1 MGYAS
6 VYTSHWKCGDLVQA
20 EDSTEMEG
28 KPNMVRC
35 FRLFLSWLPVLQAHV
50 SSFIKPKS
58 NMDFKVIYDIH
69 H

>member
-1 MGYAS
+1 MGNAT
-6 VYTSHWKCGDLVQA
+6 VYTSHWKCQGLVTA

-28 KPNMVRC
+28 KPRMVRC
-35 FRLFLSWLPVLQAHV
+35 FQLFLSWLPVLQAQV

-58 NMDFKVIYDIH
+58 NRDFKVIYDIH